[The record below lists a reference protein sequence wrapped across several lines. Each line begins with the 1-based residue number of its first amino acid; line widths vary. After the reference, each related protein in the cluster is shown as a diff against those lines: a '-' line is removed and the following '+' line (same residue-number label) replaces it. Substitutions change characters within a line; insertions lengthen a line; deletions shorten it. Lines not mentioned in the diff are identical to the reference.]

1 MDGEEGDS
9 AQAGFA
15 NSEMLAI
22 WGEGELPGNVSYQCS
37 SGWAQLSVGV
47 YAKGED
53 AVFLAVKV
61 SKGYEEQPAVGR
73 QGDVGGVEVAL
84 SLFER
89 RSSWNRIYVL
99 KIR

>member
-1 MDGEEGDS
+1 M
-9 AQAGFA
+9 QAEFA

-22 WGEGELPGNVSYQCS
+22 WGEGELPGNVSHQCS
-37 SGWAQLSVGV
+37 SGWVQLSIGV

-53 AVFLAVKV
+53 AVFLSVKV
-61 SKGYEEQPAVGR
+61 SKGHEEQLAIGR
-73 QGDVGGVEVAL
+73 QGDVGGVQVGL